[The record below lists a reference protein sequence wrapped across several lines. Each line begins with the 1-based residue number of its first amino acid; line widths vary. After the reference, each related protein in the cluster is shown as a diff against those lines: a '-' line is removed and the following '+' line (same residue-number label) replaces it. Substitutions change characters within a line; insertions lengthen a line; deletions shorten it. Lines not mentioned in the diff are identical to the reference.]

1 MSQASF
7 LAAYD
12 GFGERRTGGTG
23 DAASATWLRDL
34 AAATG
39 AEARLMPVPF
49 SHFIPGTAS
58 IEVEGHCIQ
67 GLPLFDGGTTD
78 AKGVTGALGP
88 LGSAA
93 PIGVV
98 EMEPRA
104 ASLPGNAFALAR
116 RESRH
121 AAVVV
126 ALRTQPDSAPQ
137 CA

>member
-1 MSQASF
+1 MSPVSF
-7 LAAYD
+7 FAAYD

-39 AEARLMPVPF
+39 AEARLAPVPF

-78 AKGVTGALGP
+78 AKGVAGALGL

-121 AAVVV
+121 AAIVV
-126 ALRTQPDSAPQ
+126 ALRT
-137 CA
+137 